1 MGGKGLQAHGNFCV
15 LEQQGQAE
23 VMIEVMA
30 ALAVANSAFKSV
42 QTLMGRGAE
51 LEQMAG
57 QLGRWYTA
65 ASDIRAAG
73 ELQKPSAFRR
83 LVDSQSVETEA
94 LNQIIAKKKLLE
106 HERELR
112 SMIVMRFGVAEYQEM
127 MQMRKDIRAARER
140 DLYAKMRLKQNIV
153 DAAIVGVGAMVSIA
167 LVVGFWMA
175 VT

>member
-1 MGGKGLQAHGNFCV
+1 MEYVLNAYIVATSLVTAASVVANYTDTPRMMQWVAKAYKLMESFCV

-83 LVDSQSVETEA
+83 LVDFS
-94 LNQIIAKKKLLE
+94 I
-106 HERELR
+106 
-112 SMIVMRFGVAEYQEM
+112 G
-127 MQMRKDIRAARER
+127 R
-140 DLYAKMRLKQNIV
+140 D
-153 DAAIVGVGAMVSIA
+153 
-167 LVVGFWMA
+167 
-175 VT
+175 